1 MVKPKKEIKRNNHGT
16 RKCKLNKQIAEI
28 VVMPS
33 KPNNSDAIDADN
45 LSLFDSEISS
55 LDSFNSP
62 DLGNNDET
70 DILNPVIPSS
80 ILTTQRLIPSAP
92 PLEESVIPVNGDH
105 KCNSSVCN
113 QFGNRLANIEIQ
125 LEEMHSLNKEL
136 LKLLE
141 ASQEESASL
150 REVIK
155 TMTAANTAGTDVI
168 TALPVESP
176 PVNMTV
182 TPQEPPDIPTFR
194 PIPKPRKHQVK
205 NIKSKPNITV
215 IGDSMLRG
223 TGPTLAKKL
232 TSWNTCVESKSGLN
246 LNDATTSIPERVKGM
261 DSSNSVVLHL
271 GTNDIDLTNESD
283 LAAKYSHLIR
293 KIRTSAPDCSVVV
306 TAVANQL
313 HPGSVNTNQKIDT
326 LNNSLRSTCNLDNK
340 CHFVNCNPPVKESFY
355 KRDGFHFNYKGSH
368 FFADCLTRFFMNKSN
383 FLKTPNP
390 TYT

>member
-1 MVKPKKEIKRNNHGT
+1 MYLVTCTGDGFPSPSFSLKHDGQAIATSRVK
-16 RKCKLNKQIAEI
+16 KQVIYGL
-28 VVMPS
+28 V
-33 KPNNSDAIDADN
+33 IDAN
-45 LSLFDSEISS
+45 VTCEANSKMGKTDSH
-55 LDSFNSP
+55 LVVTDQK
-62 DLGNNDET
+62 DET
-70 DILNPVIPSS
+70 D
-80 ILTTQRLIPSAP
+80 
-92 PLEESVIPVNGDH
+92 E
-105 KCNSSVCN
+105 
-113 QFGNRLANIEIQ
+113 
-125 LEEMHSLNKEL
+125 
-136 LKLLE
+136 
-141 ASQEESASL
+141 
-150 REVIK
+150 
-155 TMTAANTAGTDVI
+155 
-168 TALPVESP
+168 
-176 PVNMTV
+176 
-182 TPQEPPDIPTFR
+182 
-194 PIPKPRKHQVK
+194 
-205 NIKSKPNITV
+205 
-215 IGDSMLRG
+215 

-232 TSWNTCVESKSGLN
+232 TSWNTCVESKSGLK

-293 KIRTSAPDCSVVV
+293 KIRSSAPDCSVVV

-340 CHFVNCNPPVKESFY
+340 CYFVNCNPPVKESFY